1 MGEERKPPALPG
13 EVWRTGE
20 VDGRG
25 AGVCAVV
32 HIPKTGTSAY
42 AWMPARLSWRLLI
55 GNDEARV
62 LSAWAL
68 AERARAEQAERER
81 GEARA
86 AGDRLQAA
94 ADDVLRW
101 TWSHGDDCPHRH
113 CDNDDCDGSAPEG
126 DCEAPGTP
134 CECGR
139 KDIEALW
146 VAAGGT
152 RRGGG

>member
-1 MGEERKPPALPG
+1 MGAEEIPRLPG
-13 EVWRTGE
+13 TVWQGE
-20 VDGRG
+20 VNGRVR
-25 AGVCAVV
+25 GVCAVV

-81 GEARA
+81 
-86 AGDRLQAA
+86 DRLQAA
-94 ADDVLRW
+94 ADEVLRW
-101 TWSHGDDCPHRH
+101 DWSHGDDCPHRY
-113 CDNDDCDGSAPEG
+113 CDNDDCDVSAPDG